1 MKCIQSFSSSIF
13 FCFLLNFVFSVLFPE
28 GHLFSGLCTFPDL
41 SITLSVFPFF
51 QHQQTFLNQ
60 LREITGI
67 NDAQILQQALK
78 VCPLFH
84 EIQFLLHPHLHHLPY
99 WKVEFF
105 SYTMDSTID
114 TGKNFYK
121 VKALLNV
128 ALDYKESWAP
138 KNRCFWTVVLEKTLE
153 SPLDCKEIQPVH
165 SKEDWSWVSFGRNDA
180 WAETPVL
187 WPPDAK
193 NWLIC
198 KNLDAGKDWRQK
210 EKGTTEGEVVGWH
223 HWLNGHEFQ

>member
-128 ALDYKESWAP
+128 ALDYQES
-138 KNRCFWTVVLEKTLE
+138 
-153 SPLDCKEIQPVH
+153 
-165 SKEDWSWVSFGRNDA
+165 
-180 WAETPVL
+180 
-187 WPPDAK
+187 
-193 NWLIC
+193 
-198 KNLDAGKDWRQK
+198 
-210 EKGTTEGEVVGWH
+210 
-223 HWLNGHEFQ
+223 